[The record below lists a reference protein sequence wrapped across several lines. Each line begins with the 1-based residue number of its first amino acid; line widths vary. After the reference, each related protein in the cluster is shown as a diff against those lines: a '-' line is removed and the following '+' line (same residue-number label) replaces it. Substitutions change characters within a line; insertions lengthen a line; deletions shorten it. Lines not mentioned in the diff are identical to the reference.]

1 MKSVLLKST
10 LIDEVFTLKYL
21 YKYFPKSFVGAYE
34 HEILTH
40 PLKREIIATKMADII
55 INSQGVTFISDYEKL
70 GFEKFVLKIKA
81 YSIAS
86 SLFDARSIRF
96 DIYREDFNLTAQEQY
111 RLLSELEH
119 TLNFT
124 TKWMVKYSKE
134 YQIDASHILEHK
146 DELFKILGEINQ
158 KSFVEII
165 PNKDT
170 FNLFFGVIDYLS
182 FAVAA
187 IMIKEKTM
195 HSFRDVII
203 VFYSLVHE
211 FKILEL
217 IDSLNEIK
225 INSSSE
231 TLLKSQI
238 LKFIEFIVVHYTEEI
253 LKFKRVNETA
263 QEAFES
269 YLSNQE
275 ELFNTIKIQINEF
288 MTKENKS
295 LQEVVI
301 TVNQMLVSVL

>member
-1 MKSVLLKST
+1 
-10 LIDEVFTLKYL
+10 
-21 YKYFPKSFVGAYE
+21 
-34 HEILTH
+34 
-40 PLKREIIATKMADII
+40 
-55 INSQGVTFISDYEKL
+55 
-70 GFEKFVLKIKA
+70 
-81 YSIAS
+81 
-86 SLFDARSIRF
+86 
-96 DIYREDFNLTAQEQY
+96 
-111 RLLSELEH
+111 
-119 TLNFT
+119 
-124 TKWMVKYSKE
+124 MVKYSKE
-134 YQIDASHILEHK
+134 YQLDASHILEHK
-146 DELFKILGEINQ
+146 DELFKILGEINK

-165 PNKDT
+165 PNKDN

-195 HSFRDVII
+195 NSFRDVIV

-231 TLLKSQI
+231 ALLKSQL
-238 LKFIEFIVVHYTEEI
+238 LKFVEFIVVHYTEEI
-253 LKFKRVNETA
+253 LKFKRVNETSE
-263 QEAFES
+263 EAFES

-288 MTKENKS
+288 MTKESKS

>member
-1 MKSVLLKST
+1 
-10 LIDEVFTLKYL
+10 
-21 YKYFPKSFVGAYE
+21 
-34 HEILTH
+34 
-40 PLKREIIATKMADII
+40 
-55 INSQGVTFISDYEKL
+55 
-70 GFEKFVLKIKA
+70 
-81 YSIAS
+81 
-86 SLFDARSIRF
+86 
-96 DIYREDFNLTAQEQY
+96 
-111 RLLSELEH
+111 
-119 TLNFT
+119 
-124 TKWMVKYSKE
+124 MVKYSKE

-231 TLLKSQI
+231 ALLKSQI